1 MNESRI
7 PFKISDNIFYVYNFL
22 WYCSFDIISQFNA
35 YSKISKKQSKKR
47 IENVLERTYSINR

>member
-7 PFKISDNIFYVYNFL
+7 PFKISDNIFY
-22 WYCSFDIISQFNA
+22 IISQFNA

-47 IENVLERTYSINR
+47 IEIQKKTTYAKDR

>member
-7 PFKISDNIFYVYNFL
+7 PFIISDNIFY
-22 WYCSFDIISQFNA
+22 IISQFNVH
-35 YSKISKKQSKKR
+35 SKISKKQSKKR

>member
-7 PFKISDNIFYVYNFL
+7 PFKISDNIFY
-22 WYCSFDIISQFNA
+22 IISQFNA
-35 YSKISKKQSKKR
+35 HSKISKKQSKKR

>member
-1 MNESRI
+1 MIESRI
-7 PFKISDNIFYVYNFL
+7 PFKIFDNIFY
-22 WYCSFDIISQFNA
+22 IISQFNT

>member
-7 PFKISDNIFYVYNFL
+7 PFKISDNIFY
-22 WYCSFDIISQFNA
+22 IISQFNA
-35 YSKISKKQSKKR
+35 DSKISKKQSKKR

>member
-7 PFKISDNIFYVYNFL
+7 PFKISDNIFY
-22 WYCSFDIISQFNA
+22 IISQFNA

>member
-7 PFKISDNIFYVYNFL
+7 PFKISDNIFY
-22 WYCSFDIISQFNA
+22 IISQFDW

>member
-1 MNESRI
+1 MIKSGI
-7 PFKISDNIFYVYNFL
+7 PFKISDNIFY
-22 WYCSFDIISQFNA
+22 IISQFDL